1 MQFRT
6 KARAVDLLGKGQIA
20 DLPTAITEL
29 WKNGYDAY
37 ADNLTAEIYLDTYK
51 DVTSPLFVMT
61 DDGKGM
67 SRNDIFEKWLVL
79 GTDSKSRA
87 TLEEKESEETLWKK
101 PRIKAGEKGIGRL
114 SVAFLG
120 NPMLMLTKKQG
131 HPLQALFF
139 DWRLLENYNLFLD
152 DVDIP
157 VANIETFSE
166 INSVLEN
173 LKDQFVKNL
182 KEREDQELIDLGPI
196 WEGQQLELKKN
207 IETSARNAEI
217 PGFLKDKLLQNL
229 TDVENDNGTKFIIF
243 DPIDQIIELA
253 NNDEDNLEDRDFVI
267 SSLSGFTNDFKKNN
281 KIVNTYI
288 PIFKGDNASY
298 DFLTSQGNFFT
309 FEDYEL
315 ADIIIDGELDGEG
328 EFRGTIKIYNET
340 IEYVKASSRRN
351 DKRTHYG
358 LVPVKIGYSQG
369 KEIESKLDE
378 VSYKKINDKVS
389 KYGGLYIYR
398 DNFRVLPYGRPNADF
413 LNIEERRNRRIGTA
427 FFSYRRMF
435 GFISLSRARNES
447 LKDKSSREGL
457 INNSKY
463 RAFKSDLESLLKD
476 LAKRFFSD
484 RAIESIF
491 LDQKSTLKE
500 QNEAIKND
508 NNRAIEEKKAFT
520 RQLTAYPLKLEE
532 YQKEYVDLLQKL
544 EVKTEAQNV
553 IYSDI
558 ENILDRLHQLD
569 IEYKN
574 LVPKLPK
581 RYKPTDTQ
589 LDRLDKYEGQL
600 IRFDESVKR
609 DSEVLMARVKE
620 KLEVKELKMEF
631 TKSYQKFNGALEKQ
645 INENR
650 EALKIKYDDLMKDFS
665 FRTRRIIDELNFEKD
680 NIVKSID
687 SKEKVFDQTK
697 KLNEKFDF
705 LRQQIDK
712 EIFPLVSH
720 LSKLSFDID
729 EELVQ
734 GAYKAEYESIKYKWE
749 QTRETAQLGVA
760 VEIID
765 HEFNQLYAKINHS
778 ISKLSNEDI
787 LACLEEFQF
796 LKQNFKQL
804 EDKYDLLSPL
814 YRISGVVPQNINGK
828 SIYVY
833 LSKFFDRRI
842 KDYNIQIEPTTEFNN
857 HVILI
862 KEPVIHTVFIN
873 IINNAIYWMRNKEPR
888 KIVLHYKK
896 DTDEIIICNSGMRIE
911 SHRLEKIFEM
921 FYSNRPNGRG
931 IGLYLSKQSLNES
944 DLDIYAT
951 NNKEYNLLNGACF
964 VIKRII

>member
-37 ADNLTAEIYLDTYK
+37 ADDLSADIYLDTYK
-51 DVTSPLFVMT
+51 DVKRPLFIMT

-157 VANIETFSE
+157 VVD
-166 INSVLEN
+166 INSPLEFKEQFSKLKKTFLEN
-173 LKDQFVKNL
+173 LNKDTDEFGKVIWEQQQ
-182 KEREDQELIDLGPI
+182 QELKLS
-196 WEGQQLELKKN
+196 
-207 IETSARNAEI
+207 IEKSVEHSKI
-217 PGFLKDKLLQNL
+217 PSFLIEKLLSKL
-229 TDVENDNGTKFIIF
+229 TDINADHGTKFIIF
-243 DPIDQIIELA
+243 EPIDQIVGLA
-253 NNDEDNLEDRDFVI
+253 STDDENIDDRDFIVG
-267 SSLSGFTNDFKKNN
+267 SLSGFTNEFIPNN
-281 KIVNTYI
+281 KIVNTSI
-288 PIFKGDNASY
+288 FIFKENGPEY
-298 DFLTSQGNFFT
+298 DFLTEQGNFFNADD
-309 FEDYEL
+309 FNL
-315 ADIIIDGELDGEG
+315 ADIIVEGKLDGKG
-328 EFRGTIKIYNET
+328 EFKGSIKIYDET
-340 IEYVKASSRRN
+340 IEYAKASSRRN
-351 DKRTHYG
+351 DSRNYYG
-358 LVPVKIGYSQG
+358 EIPIKLGYSQG
-369 KEIESKLDE
+369 RFIDSKLEEISWD
-378 VSYKKINDKVS
+378 KINSKV
-389 KYGGLYIYR
+389 KKNGGIYLYR
-398 DNFRVLPYGRPNADF
+398 DNFRVLPYGRANEDF
-413 LNIEERRNRRIGTA
+413 LNIEERRNTRIGSF

-435 GFISLSRARNES
+435 GYISLKRERNGD

-457 INNSKY
+457 INNAKY
-463 RAFKSDLESLLKD
+463 RAFKSDLESVLID
-476 LAKRFFSD
+476 LAKTYFSD
-484 RAIESIF
+484 KAVDSIF
-491 LDQKSTLKE
+491 LNKKNTLNEQKT
-500 QNEAIKND
+500 AIQED
-508 NNRAIEEKKAFT
+508 NKRATQEKKAFT
-520 RQLTAYPLKLEE
+520 RELAAYPQKLEE
-532 YQKEYVDLLQKL
+532 YQNEYINLLQQL
-544 EVKTEAQNV
+544 EAKTEAHNV

-558 ENILDRLHQLD
+558 ESILDRLQQLD
-569 IEYKN
+569 IEFKN
-574 LVPKLPK
+574 LVPKVPK
-581 RYKPTDTQ
+581 RYKPTETQ
-589 LDRLDKYEGQL
+589 LDRLDKYEDKL
-600 IRFDESVKR
+600 VRFNESIKR
-609 DSEVLMARVKE
+609 DSKVLMTRVKE
-620 KLEVKELKMEF
+620 KLEVKELKIEF

-650 EALKIKYDDLMKDFS
+650 EAIKVKYDNLMKDFS
-665 FRTRRIIDELNFEKD
+665 FRTRRIVDELNFEKD
-680 NIVKSID
+680 NIVSSIN

-697 KLNEKFDF
+697 KLNEKFEF
-705 LRQQIDK
+705 LRDQFEK
-712 EIFPLVSH
+712 EIVPLVSH

-778 ISKLSNEDI
+778 INKLSSQDALVNLED
-787 LACLEEFQF
+787 FQF

-814 YRISGVVPQNINGK
+814 YRISGVIPQNINGK
-828 SIYVY
+828 SIYAY
-833 LSKFFDRRI
+833 LIKFFDRRI
-842 KDYNIQIEPTTEFNN
+842 KDYNIQFEATSAFNN

-873 IINNAIYWMRNKEPR
+873 IVNNAIYWMRNKEPR
-888 KIVLHYKK
+888 QVLLDYRQ

-931 IGLYLSKQSLNES
+931 IGLYLSKQSLNEAN
-944 DLDIYAT
+944 LDIYAT
-951 NNKEYNLLNGACF
+951 NDKEYNTLQGACF
-964 VIKRII
+964 VIKSLT